1 MAQQMTLAVW
11 AMLVALAL
19 IWGASFY
26 FFEISLQAYQPFTIV
41 FSRVAFGA
49 IAALVLV
56 YAMGDR
62 LPTDTASWRAFAVM
76 GVLNNVIPFSLIVWG
91 QTQIESGVASILNAS
106 TPVFTILLAHL
117 LTRDEKLN
125 ANRGFGVLLGF
136 AGVAVL
142 IGGGGE
148 AGFGGTTL
156 GQLAVVGAAI
166 SYAFAGIFGR
176 RFRGLPSMVPATGM
190 LICSTLV
197 MAPMALLVDGVP
209 DFAAPAGVW
218 AALVANGVLGAAVAY
233 WFYFTILARAG
244 ATNLLLVTFLIPIG
258 AVALGM
264 VALGERPEMSAFAG
278 MAVIFA
284 GLALIDGRILGL
296 LRTRSAATEPP
307 RQ

>member
-11 AMLVALAL
+11 AMLCALAL

-41 FSRVAFGA
+41 FSRVALGA
-49 IAALVLV
+49 LAALALV

-62 LPTDTASWRAFAVM
+62 LPTDAASWRAFAVM
-76 GVLNNVIPFSLIVWG
+76 GVINNVIPFSLIVWG
-91 QTQIESGVASILNAS
+91 QTQIESGVASILNAT

-125 ANRGFGVLLGF
+125 ANRGLGVLLGF

-176 RFRGLPSMVPATGM
+176 RFRGMPSMVPATGM
-190 LICSTLV
+190 LICSTVV
-197 MAPMALLVDGVP
+197 MAPMALVVDGVP
-209 DFAAPAGVW
+209 DLAAPAGVW
-218 AALVANGVLGAAVAY
+218 AAIVANGVLGAAVAY
-233 WFYFTILARAG
+233 WLYFAILARAG

-258 AVALGM
+258 AVSLGV
-264 VALGERPEMSAFAG
+264 VALGERPDVSAFAG

-284 GLALIDGRILGL
+284 GLALIDGRILGVF
-296 LRTRSAATEPP
+296 RTRSAATEPP